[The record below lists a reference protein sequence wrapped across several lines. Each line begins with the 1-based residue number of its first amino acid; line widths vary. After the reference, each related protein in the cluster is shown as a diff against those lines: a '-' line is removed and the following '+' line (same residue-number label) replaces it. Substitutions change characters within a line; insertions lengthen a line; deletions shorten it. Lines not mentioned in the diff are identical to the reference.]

1 MYKNLNELPDAV
13 KILPEHGQEIFMAA
27 FNSAFEQYEGDEEKC
42 FAVAWAAV
50 KNKYEKKGDEWVEI
64 SKNRMHPALIL
75 KEISSD
81 APREFQLLPQGEIDI
96 EGEGPALIDEESARL
111 ILQYQAR
118 RGNDMVIDYEHQSLG
133 DGEAPAA
140 GWIKKMINKG
150 KDGIWVVVDWTK
162 RASEYIA
169 NREYRFFSPVI
180 LVRPSDKRIVAV
192 MNVALTNFPKIN
204 NLRPI
209 ISKLEADRLLD
220 IDIDRQQKGK
230 EEKLM
235 FEKLMELLG
244 LTGPADGGTEAKVEE
259 AVQLLVNKVKSF
271 DMIVACKEVLEAV
284 GAKPEATKEEVVQIV
299 ASFKA
304 PADVAKTLSL
314 EVADLRKQLQEI
326 KQGDLVQL
334 ALKEGKTSP
343 EELDKWGRDLA
354 LKSPEQFKII
364 VLSRPAGSVIPIG
377 GIPPAPP
384 SRDGGMDEVQKSINK
399 MMGIPDEV
407 WKKYNTPN

>member
-1 MYKNLNELPDAV
+1 
-13 KILPEHGQEIFMAA
+13 
-27 FNSAFEQYEGDEEKC
+27 
-42 FAVAWAAV
+42 
-50 KNKYEKKGDEWVEI
+50 
-64 SKNRMHPALIL
+64 
-75 KEISSD
+75 
-81 APREFQLLPQGEIDI
+81 
-96 EGEGPALIDEESARL
+96 
-111 ILQYQAR
+111 
-118 RGNDMVIDYEHQSLG
+118 MVIDYEHQSLG

-140 GWIKKMINKG
+140 GWIKKMVNKG

-220 IDIDRQQKGK
+220 IDFDRQQKGK

-235 FEKLMELLG
+235 LEKLKKLLG
-244 LTGPADGGTEAKVEE
+244 LAADAAEAKVEE

-284 GAKPEATKEEVVQIV
+284 GAKPEATKEEVILIIG
-299 ASFKA
+299 SLKA

-326 KQGDLVQL
+326 KQTDLVQL

-354 LKSPEQFKII
+354 LKNPEQFKVI

-384 SRDGGMDEVQKSINK
+384 ERDGGMDEVQKSINK
-399 MMGIPDEV
+399 MMGVSEEM